1 MVKVSVIVPCY
12 NHAQFLD
19 EALQSVLEQNYTHW
33 ECIIV
38 NDGSLDHTEQVANV
52 WLEKDTRFKY
62 VHQDNKGL
70 ANARNVGIS
79 RAQGEFI
86 LPLDADDKISK
97 DYVALALEAFRKND
111 SLKVVYCKAEKFGAE
126 TGLWELKPF
135 TLFNLSQENI
145 IFCTALYR
153 KKDWEAIGGYDENMR
168 YGCEDW
174 EFWIA
179 LLKQGGN
186 VKQLEHVGFYYRT
199 QQNSMLNNMSNAH
212 YKYSL
217 DYLSIK
223 HADFFVEQ
231 QGSFFELRAKIEQVK
246 KKELNKLKS
255 EKYII
260 DVFCKRFLG
269 FTLFGLYKVND

>member
-1 MVKVSVIVPCY
+1 MPKVSVVVPCY
-12 NHAQFLD
+12 NHAQYLD
-19 EALQSVLEQNYTHW
+19 EALQSVLCQTYNDW

-38 NDGSLDHTEQVANV
+38 NDGSPDDTEQVANV
-52 WLEKDTRFKY
+52 WLEKDNRFKY
-62 VHQDNKGL
+62 VRQDNHGL
-70 ANARNVGIS
+70 ANARNIGIS

-97 DYVALALEAFRKND
+97 DYVALALEAFRQND

-135 TLFNLSQENI
+135 SLFNLSQENL

-179 LLKQGGN
+179 LLKQGGH
-186 VKQLEHVGFYYRT
+186 VKQLEHAGFYYRT
-199 QQNSMLNNMSNAH
+199 QQNSMLKNMSNAH
-212 YKYSL
+212 YKYLL

-223 HADFFVEQ
+223 HADFFVAH
-231 QGSFFELRAKIEQVK
+231 QGSFFELRAKIEQAK

-255 EKYII
+255 EKYVI